1 MGQITNGID
10 KIEIAEVGTE
20 NWRVLGYTSIDTA
33 SINEEDG
40 NTTDFNVE
48 ELDTPLFSRFT
59 PGKTNISF
67 QVADPSLATF
77 VEVFGGTI
85 DGVGTAATWSAP
97 AAYVQKEFRVRVTPK
112 IGYVMLFNRMLFKP
126 LKTFPLGKNQLTTI
140 TVNADM
146 LQPTDGVTAA
156 FVIGGTVDNT
166 GQTGSLLP
174 QTITLLIEDMEVD
187 ETKTADAES
196 TSGLPV
202 TLMSDNP
209 AVATVNGLQITGV
222 SVGTCNIIATQ
233 MGNTQY
239 APATPVIMELEV
251 TAASGS

>member
-20 NWRVLGYTSIDTA
+20 NWRTLGYTSIDTA

-40 NTTDFNVE
+40 NTQDFNVE

-59 PGKTNISF
+59 PGKTTISF
-67 QVADPSLATF
+67 QVADPALATF

-85 DGVGTAATWSAP
+85 SGVGTNAQWSAP
-97 AAYVQKEFRVRVTPK
+97 AAYIQKEFRVRVTPK

-126 LKTFPLGKNQLTTI
+126 LKSFPLGKNNLTTI

-156 FVIGGTVDNT
+156 FIIGGTVDGT
-166 GQTGSLLP
+166 GQTGSLLS
-174 QTITLLIEDMEVD
+174 QTISLLVD
-187 ETKTADAES
+187 YMDTGDTQTVSAVA

-209 AVATVNGLQITGV
+209 AVATVNGLVITAVAAGI
-222 SVGTCNIIATQ
+222 CNIIATQ

-239 APATPVIMELEV
+239 AAAPPVVEKLEV
-251 TAASGS
+251 TDPGS